1 MLMSTV
7 MPVSVK
13 TILLEASIEVIDKKA
28 EEHDHSGKDF
38 RAKLK
43 FTLVERLW
51 KIHLVRRGIE

>member
-28 EEHDHSGKDF
+28 EEHDHSGMD
-38 RAKLK
+38 
-43 FTLVERLW
+43 TQ
-51 KIHLVRRGIE
+51 I